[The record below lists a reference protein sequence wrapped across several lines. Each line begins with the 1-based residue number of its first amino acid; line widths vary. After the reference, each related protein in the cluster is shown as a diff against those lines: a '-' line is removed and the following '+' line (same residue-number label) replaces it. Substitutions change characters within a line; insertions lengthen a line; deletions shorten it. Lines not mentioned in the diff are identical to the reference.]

1 MQNKVEVGAFPNFG
15 DVAKKE
21 LEKSRHCNGALFLV
35 KYCMDSYVRAPAPRF
50 ILEPFRIVEVQGL

>member
-1 MQNKVEVGAFPNFG
+1 VPFLTLGTLQ
-15 DVAKKE
+15 KKE
-21 LEKSRHCNGALFLV
+21 LEKPRHCNEALFLV